1 MPYRILLLTSR
12 TKKAGDSMMDA
23 KTEALVARLT
33 KERDDLKARVAELED
48 DRQRLINQAGT
59 CCDED

>member
-1 MPYRILLLTSR
+1 
-12 TKKAGDSMMDA
+12 MDA

-33 KERDDLKARVAELED
+33 KERDEFKARVAELEE
-48 DRQRLINQAGT
+48 DRQRLINQGH